1 MFLLLIYYFENVKNS
16 NQYIN
21 IVVKMMLYISNS
33 NSNVSV
39 HTFWVTSTVCV
50 YNAANK

>member
-21 IVVKMMLYISNS
+21 IAVKMMLYISNS
-33 NSNVSV
+33 
-39 HTFWVTSTVCV
+39 
-50 YNAANK
+50 YILYEK